1 MFSSLI
7 GHHED
12 IVLRTIISSKM
23 MVFQIPP
30 AVWVYI
36 RNIFQATS
44 SNYSTIIYQNQNVL
58 LKYKNAYGL
67 NGMIRE
73 HDNIENAMLSFLTIT

>member
-1 MFSSLI
+1 MCF
-7 GHHED
+7 D
-12 IVLRTIISSKM
+12 IRYYNVINNLKL
-23 MVFQIPP
+23 Q
-30 AVWVYI
+30 
-36 RNIFQATS
+36 
-44 SNYSTIIYQNQNVL
+44 SNRFAFVMRLYSTIIYQNQNVL